1 MPRYSNLMYEQT
13 LVLIEHR
20 RNEILVVA
28 GPASTQ
34 RHTHCLPLMF
44 PMSQKRV
51 RSVSPES
58 PSFIFRS
65 SPIYDRSSKFVAL
78 YSPTVEAK
86 ELQAHAEFDSAS
98 HRIAAWRKP
107 SSQRALNAQR
117 LLETGHDDDGEK
129 YGGKALEKVLIE
141 TEIEGAVVVA
151 RWYGG
156 VMLGPVRFDHLK
168 NCAHDAILQWTQD
181 RERSAKKAK
190 VREDEAEKERL
201 IRTLP
206 ERDQSIT
213 VLRDLLTGK
222 SQQASSA
229 LSGKSTP
236 AKTPDYSTLPLAT
249 LEKLEHVRDATIG
262 WILKQIEK
270 AEESHTE
277 GPGVKIATTSAPE
290 TPKASAD
297 IDEHPAKGEK
307 SKIANLESQ
316 DNGSALSKPDGV

>member
-1 MPRYSNLMYEQT
+1 
-13 LVLIEHR
+13 
-20 RNEILVVA
+20 
-28 GPASTQ
+28 
-34 RHTHCLPLMF
+34 
-44 PMSQKRV
+44 MSQKRV

-58 PSFIFRS
+58 PSLIFRS
-65 SPIYDRSSKFVAL
+65 SPIDDRSSTFVAF
-78 YSPTVEAK
+78 YSPTLAAK
-86 ELQAHAEFDSAS
+86 ELQAHAEFKSAS
-98 HRIAAWRKP
+98 HRVAAWRKP
-107 SSQRALNAQR
+107 SSQRALTAQC

-168 NCAHDAILQWTQD
+168 NCARDAILQWTQD
-181 RERSAKKAK
+181 RERSAKKIK

-201 IRTLP
+201 IQTLP

-213 VLRDLLTGK
+213 VLRDLLADK

-229 LSGKSTP
+229 LIGKSP
-236 AKTPDYSTLPLAT
+236 SAKMLDYSTLPLAT

-270 AEESHTE
+270 AEKSHKEES
-277 GPGVKIATTSAPE
+277 GMKIATTSAPE

-297 IDEHPAKGEK
+297 IDEHPTKNEK
-307 SKIANLESQ
+307 SKIGDLESQ
-316 DNGSALSKPDGV
+316 DKGSALSKLDGV